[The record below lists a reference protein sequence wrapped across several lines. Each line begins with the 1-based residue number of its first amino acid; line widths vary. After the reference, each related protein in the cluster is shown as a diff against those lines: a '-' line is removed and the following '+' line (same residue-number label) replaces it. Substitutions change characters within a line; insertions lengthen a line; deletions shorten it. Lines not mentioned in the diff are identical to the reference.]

1 MKTIL
6 CYGDSNTWGFNPET
20 RERYPSDMRW
30 TGVLRA
36 ELGQGYTVVEEGLNG
51 RTTVWDDPI
60 EGHMSGASYLLP
72 CLQTHKPIDL
82 VILMLGTN
90 DLKCRFHVSAFDI
103 AESVSHLADIVRV
116 SGTGPSGSAPKV
128 LIACPAPISET
139 GPFAEMFRGGAET
152 SRGLHAE
159 FERMGRERGLPVFFV
174 DEVAAS
180 SPVDGIHLSQS
191 AHAAIGRAMAREVR
205 SILAGSS

>member
-20 RERYPSDMRW
+20 QERYPGDIRW
-30 TGVLRA
+30 PGVLRV

-60 EGHMSGASYLLP
+60 EDHMSGARYLLP
-72 CLQTHKPIDL
+72 CLKSHKPIDL
-82 VILMLGTN
+82 VIIMLGTN
-90 DLKCRFHVSAFDI
+90 DLKYRFHVSAFDI
-103 AESVSHLADIVRV
+103 AKSVGHLADIVRT
-116 SGTGPSGSAPKV
+116 SGTGPSASAPKV
-128 LIACPAPISET
+128 LIACPAPITET

-152 SRGLHAE
+152 SRMLHAE
-159 FERMGRERGLPVFFV
+159 FERMGRERSLPVFFV

-180 SPVDGIHLSQS
+180 SPTDGIHLSQA
-191 AHAAIGRAMAREVR
+191 AHAAIGRAIAREVR
-205 SILAGSS
+205 SILAGSP